1 MLLEL
6 PLRSGCELPGSGPG
20 EVEVLLRKA
29 WEQMPVDRPS
39 VKTSP
44 YPTGARR
51 CQNPLNGVFL
61 SANFFQ

>member
-1 MLLEL
+1 MPFEL

-29 WEQMPVDRPS
+29 CEQMPVDRPS

-44 YPTGARR
+44 HPTGARR
-51 CQNPLNGVFL
+51 CQNPLNGAFS
-61 SANFFQ
+61 SANFFE